1 MLLKKPETPQFFS
14 DSLLNW
20 SNSKQQTGEKIK
32 GKTTSCVVLYG
43 VGPAFASRSAPVCHV
58 IYSMSL
64 WKTIGLCAQVL

>member
-14 DSLLNW
+14 DSLLNS

-32 GKTTSCVVLYG
+32 GKTTSCVVLCG